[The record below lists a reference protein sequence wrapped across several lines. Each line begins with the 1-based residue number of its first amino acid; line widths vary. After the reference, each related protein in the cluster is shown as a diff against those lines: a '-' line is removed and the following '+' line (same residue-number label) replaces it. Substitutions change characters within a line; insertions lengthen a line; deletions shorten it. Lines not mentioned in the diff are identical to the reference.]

1 MKQRMAFLVLI
12 TMVASLFAGTPALA
26 QAPAAPQ
33 TIREIVIRG
42 AEHVPADSLQSAQ
55 KKLKSQVGQPLDRVT
70 VQADLETLMESG
82 WFLQVTPRTEPV
94 DNGVRLV
101 FAVTENPVI
110 TKIAF
115 SGNEALSEAQLTE
128 VVKSK
133 VGAVL
138 NRAQVTEDAL
148 AIRTLYA
155 KKGYIFADVVDLD
168 INPRTGILTFV
179 IFEPRIS
186 EIRIEGNKKT
196 KDYVIR
202 RELLFKPSEPYN
214 EIKVHDSLQALDQL
228 GIFQEVSRIPEP
240 GDQPGSIIVT
250 VRVVERRTGLASL
263 GLGTSNTEGIIYFLD
278 VADQNV
284 GGSGQRVSARVQG
297 GQDSSYSLSYT
308 NPYIDTKHTSV
319 TVNLYD
325 RTVLRQAVQVNQTYL
340 YNDKRSGGDITLG
353 RPVAR
358 ATRAYVT
365 LRSNRVRANPEDNN
379 AVPPS
384 LLTGA
389 DVRSIGLSAIR
400 DTRDSFFNPTRNAYL
415 AAGVEVAG
423 FGGANFTKFT
433 AEGRKYWPVYTRKQT
448 ETEKRANK
456 APTPWVLASRLSLGT
471 ISGAP
476 PFLDQ
481 FLVGGADTLRGFPED
496 RFPGEN
502 QLLLNSELRVPVTEA
517 LQLVAFV
524 DTGTAWRGAFAQ
536 QFGNENLKL
545 HTGYGFGLRIQ
556 TPIGPIRVDYGINT
570 EGGNE
575 IHFGVGPTF

>member
-1 MKQRMAFLVLI
+1 MKHRIAWIVLI
-12 TMVASLFAGTPALA
+12 TLVTSLCLPMAAFA
-26 QAPAAPQ
+26 QAAGAQ
-33 TIREIVIRG
+33 TVREIAIRG
-42 AEHVPADSLQSAQ
+42 ADHLPPADVQALQV
-55 KKLKSQVGQPLDRVT
+55 KLKSPVGQPLDAAT
-70 VQADLETLMESG
+70 GKTDQETLMESG
-82 WFLQVTPRTEPV
+82 WFLQVTSRTEPV
-94 DNGVRLV
+94 EGGVRLV
-101 FAVTENPVI
+101 FVVTENPVI

-115 SGNEALSEAQLTE
+115 SGNEVLTE
-128 VVKSK
+128 ARLQAVVKSQ
-133 VGAVL
+133 VNTVL

-148 AIRTLYA
+148 AIRRLYA
-155 KKGYIFADVVDLD
+155 GEGYIFADVVDLD
-168 INPRTGILTFV
+168 IDPRTGVLTFV
-179 IFEPRIS
+179 IFEPKIS

-202 RELLFKPSEPYN
+202 RELLFKPGDPYN
-214 EIKVHDSLQALDQL
+214 EKDVHESLRALDQL

-240 GDQPGSIIVT
+240 GDQPGTIIAT
-250 VRVVERRTGLASL
+250 IRVVERRTGLASI
-263 GLGTSNTEGIIYFLD
+263 GLGTSNTQGLIGFVD

-284 GGSGQRVSARVQG
+284 AGTAQRVSARVQF

-308 NPYIDTKHTSV
+308 NPFIDTKRTSV

-340 YNDKRSGGDITLG
+340 YNDKRSGADVTLG
-353 RPVAR
+353 RPIAR
-358 ATRAYVT
+358 NTRAYVT

-379 AVPPS
+379 PVPPA

-400 DTRDSFFNPTRNAYL
+400 DTRDSFFNPTRNSYL
-415 AAGVEVAG
+415 AAGVEFAG

-433 AEGRKYWPVYTRKQT
+433 TEGRKYWPVYTRKPT
-448 ETEKRANK
+448 EAERRANK
-456 APTPWVLASRLSLGT
+456 PPTPWVLASRVSLGT

-481 FLVGGADTLRGFPED
+481 FLAGGADTLRGFPED

-502 QLLLNSELRVPVTEA
+502 QLLFNNELRVPVTDA
-517 LQLVAFV
+517 LQIVGFV

-536 QFGNENLKL
+536 QFGNENMKL
-545 HTGYGFGLRIQ
+545 HTSYGLGIRIQ